1 MRFATNIPLARRTF
15 LRGAGVTLALP
26 FLDAMRPAFGADASK
41 ATPRRMV
48 CIETNM
54 GILPQFFF
62 PEKAGK
68 DYVASPYL
76 ERLKAHRNQMTV
88 LSGVSLPG
96 VTGGHAAERC
106 FLTGTPHPER
116 GGFRNWISLDQFA
129 AEEIGNRTR
138 YPSLVLAVTNENATL
153 SYTRSGAPI
162 PSEKS
167 PKKLFERLFI
177 QGKPS
182 EITANVEALQQGRSL
197 LDFVGDQSKRLNRS
211 LSAAD
216 QARMDQYYTS
226 VRELEKRLHSSEEW
240 EYKPKPVVTAKA
252 PEDIDDAKEFVAKTR
267 LMFEVMKLALETD
280 STRLISLFIDTTV
293 IHNITHHGNRPEV
306 LGELR
311 GHEEKQFDVLN
322 GFLTALAVHYGIK
335 GVSGPAIRRV
345 KLPPGSPRG
354 GFLTQAAILKITANG
369 TTTSPV
375 PRGAFVLARLLG
387 QEPEPPPANVAAV
400 EPDVRGTTTIRE
412 QLAKH
417 RDNTSCNACHAKMDP
432 PGFALE
438 SFDVIGG
445 ERERYRSI
453 GDGDP
458 ATRGSLDPRI
468 GISFKLGPKVDA
480 SGELADGRKFAN
492 VAEFQTLLATSPRP
506 LLLNLA
512 QQLTIY
518 STGRPLAFSDRA
530 ALNELVARTEK
541 QGGGIRTLIHELTQ
555 SQLFQTR

>member
-197 LDFVGDQSKRLNRS
+197 LDFVGDQSKRLNRT
-211 LSAAD
+211 LSKAD
-216 QARMDQYYTS
+216 QARLDQYYTS
-226 VRELEKRLHSSEEW
+226 VRELERRLHSAEEW
-240 EYKPKPVVTAKA
+240 EHKPKPVVTAKA
-252 PEDIDDAKEFVAKTR
+252 PDEITDAKEFVRRTQ
-267 LMFEVMKLALETD
+267 LTFDVMKLALETD
-280 STRLISLFIDTTV
+280 SSRVISLFIDTTV

-311 GHEEKQFDVLN
+311 GHEERQFDALN
-322 GFLTALAVHYGIK
+322 GFLAALAATK
-335 GVSGPAIRRV
+335 
-345 KLPPGSPRG
+345 
-354 GFLTQAAILKITANG
+354 
-369 TTTSPV
+369 
-375 PRGAFVLARLLG
+375 
-387 QEPEPPPANVAAV
+387 E
-400 EPDVRGTTTIRE
+400 
-412 QLAKH
+412 
-417 RDNTSCNACHAKMDP
+417 
-432 PGFALE
+432 E
-438 SFDVIGG
+438 S
-445 ERERYRSI
+445 
-453 GDGDP
+453 
-458 ATRGSLDPRI
+458 
-468 GISFKLGPKVDA
+468 
-480 SGELADGRKFAN
+480 
-492 VAEFQTLLATSPRP
+492 QTLLDRTMVLYGTPMGSANSHSNSNLPA
-506 LLLNLA
+506 LLVGGGFKHGQHLAFDTTNNHNLA
-512 QQLTIY
+512 NLYLSMLHRMGIGVPTF
-518 STGRPLAFSDRA
+518 STAK
-530 ALNELVARTEK
+530 T
-541 QGGGIRTLIHELTQ
+541 TLRGLEMA
-555 SQLFQTR
+555 